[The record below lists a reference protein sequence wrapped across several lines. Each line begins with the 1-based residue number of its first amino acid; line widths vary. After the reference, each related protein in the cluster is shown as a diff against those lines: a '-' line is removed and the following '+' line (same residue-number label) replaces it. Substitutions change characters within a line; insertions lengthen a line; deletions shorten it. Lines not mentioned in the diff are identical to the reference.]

1 MSNLIHL
8 NSRQCTA
15 ILSFFN
21 PFLRKYIPTIG
32 IDRVEI
38 SSLDSGNY
46 EAMKKTLIIMVANT
60 KGGFRCKV
68 LINDWLWL
76 NSNQLS
82 INLQADINQMQI
94 KYQANIKQI
103 QKVGWGATFWSMTGC
118 GEILICSN
126 WQHTKKASSAEDGN
140 HFCFDNDQFLIL
152 EYVPGYWKV
161 ILAAP
166 FVKLLTSFGM
176 LSKPK

>member
-60 KGGFRCKV
+60 KGGFRCNI

-103 QKVGWGATFWSMTGC
+103 PSKYKANTKGGLRCNV
-118 GEILICSN
+118 LI
-126 WQHTKKASSAEDGN
+126 
-140 HFCFDNDQFLIL
+140 NDRLWWNINLLQLTTHEKGLVSGRWKSFLL
-152 EYVPGYWKV
+152 W
-161 ILAAP
+161 
-166 FVKLLTSFGM
+166 
-176 LSKPK
+176 